1 MLRTRRSLVV
11 VLVVSALGLLT
22 STGPAGAGGGG
33 CPAKPFV
40 GTIER
45 EDEPGQGH
53 VAAEVSGGDI
63 KRALAFDFGSDSNTT
78 VYLADYK
85 LDPKELGGTVEAP
98 DGAALVTI
106 FLRATK
112 GDLEPGKRL
121 KRPPDSIQLI
131 VDTGGGAQAATTG
144 AKATARVL
152 EFSDDEVC
160 FAIDYRDNFQRVK
173 GKVKAR
179 VAGEFGE

>member
-1 MLRTRRSLVV
+1 
-11 VLVVSALGLLT
+11 VLVVSAVGLVT
-22 STGPAGAGGGG
+22 STAPAGAGGGG

-45 EDEPGQGH
+45 EDDPGQGQ
-53 VAAEVSGGDI
+53 VAGELTGGDI
-63 KRALAFDFGSDSNTT
+63 RRALAFDFGSDANTT

-85 LDPKELGGTVEAP
+85 LDPAELGGTVEAP

-179 VAGEFGE
+179 VAGRFGE